1 MVTAVLLDKALAD
14 ACRARVACA
23 PGTDVLLDAW
33 SGAPPD
39 RRAATAVARGDLQL
53 AGACGGEGWRQLAE
67 GDVVGALRVA
77 RGERSAG
84 AAMRLLEAEALL
96 AAGAITAGLERLDTL
111 HHEGEPAASLAL
123 ARRRHMLGDH
133 AGAERVAAALPM
145 YVQAALIGARAA
157 LMNGRAAAAFRFIE
171 PFLGG
176 MAPLPEPA
184 TAGAVAVVAASIM
197 ARRGQIASLEGFAR
211 GLLDAFDL
219 PEDMMPAAARVAW
232 IGGLATRA
240 WDRFGADGNPW
251 MAAAHLELAV
261 LAGDAA
267 LASRLA
273 QRAGPLGA
281 PAVAALRLLRGVA
294 RQDVPGDEVHP
305 VFREGVT
312 VHVWRTHPHRWQPWI
327 EAARRTPADVA
338 VFDLAG
344 NALPDRRTIPQMV
357 LDDGAL
363 LDLLAPKCVP
373 VRRGGAGTWIAP
385 LLCRGLGVGH
395 DWPEEETRMLRA
407 SVRPA
412 ARRKDAAVWVLGAD
426 EALANAHLGRP
437 TVVVAPPGD
446 PFWAGPLPE
455 RVWSGLR
462 VVRADA
468 RRGWKGAGARAAE
481 AARVLSAPG
490 GT

>member
-1 MVTAVLLDKALAD
+1 MLIDKVLAGAG
-14 ACRARVACA
+14 RARTACA

-33 SGAPPD
+33 SGTPPD
-39 RRAATAVARGDLQL
+39 RRAAMAVAGGDLQL
-53 AGACGGEGWRQLAE
+53 AGACGGEGWRQLAG

-77 RGERSAG
+77 RGERSAS

-96 AAGAITAGLERLDTL
+96 AAGAIRAGLERLDAL

-145 YVQAALIGARAA
+145 HVQAALIGARAA
-157 LMNGRAAAAFRFIE
+157 LMNGRAAAAFRLIE

-176 MAPLPEPA
+176 MAPLAEPSV
-184 TAGAVAVVAASIM
+184 AGAVAVVAASIM
-197 ARRGQIASLEGFAR
+197 ARRGQLAELEGFAR

-219 PEDMMPAAARVAW
+219 HEDMMPAAARVAW
-232 IGGLATRA
+232 TAGLSARA
-240 WDRFGADGNPW
+240 WDRFRVEDNPW
-251 MAAAHLELAV
+251 MAAARLELAV

-267 LASRLA
+267 LASRLM

-281 PAVAALRLLRGVA
+281 PAAAALRLLRGA
-294 RQDVPGDEVHP
+294 TGEDMPDNEANP
-305 VFREGVT
+305 IFREGVT

-327 EAARRTPADVA
+327 EAARQTPADVA

-344 NALPDRRTIPQMV
+344 NALPDSRTIPEVV

-363 LDLLAPKCVP
+363 LDLLPPIRVP
-373 VRRGGAGTWIAP
+373 VRCSGAGLWIAP
-385 LLCRGLGVGH
+385 LLCRGLGIGH
-395 DWPEEETRMLRA
+395 DWPEAETRMLRA
-407 SVRPA
+407 STRLA

-426 EALANAHLGRP
+426 EALANAHRGRP
-437 TVVVAPPGD
+437 IVVVAPPGD

-455 RVWSGLR
+455 RVRSGLR

-468 RRGWKGAGARAAE
+468 RSGWKGAGARVAE
-481 AARVLSAPG
+481 AARALLAPAG
-490 GT
+490 P